1 MGKQIGI
8 YCYFTS
14 DILTTVL
21 QKCSLC
27 NLLQKIS
34 YLSKPLNFIGC
45 YGNLKAK
52 FEKTYLKI
60 ISSEAIRET
69 KLKLCRNVCNINLY
83 KNGDRWQLSFH

>member
-1 MGKQIGI
+1 MGKQTGI

-21 QKCSLC
+21 QKCPLC
-27 NLLQKIS
+27 NLLPKIS
-34 YLSKPLNFIGC
+34 LLSKSLNFIGC
-45 YGNLKAK
+45 HGNLKAK

-60 ISSEAIRET
+60 IPSEAISEI
-69 KLKLCRNVCNINLY
+69 KLKLFRNVYNINLY